1 MVNLVRL
8 FIKTHLLAL
17 LQDNCL
23 DMVGS
28 LCFFAEVVSMREES
42 NSILSTT
49 TVADKIGR
57 FGRYRYIGKTQI
69 SARYIGL
76 SLTII
81 GIFIV
86 QNFGI
91 CLHSYTFFSKV

>member
-57 FGRYRYIGKTQI
+57 FGRFRYIGETQI
-69 SARYIGL
+69 SVDLY
-76 SLTII
+76 
-81 GIFIV
+81 F
-86 QNFGI
+86 
-91 CLHSYTFFSKV
+91 